1 MYEYLGVLIIKHYNE
16 LDISLKK
23 SPLLA
28 TLSVTYDV
36 GYICLISTFLLSVIL
51 VYFIYMRNFNKYN
64 TISNSDYVMLPQRT
78 FLFIVLLFG
87 VVSVISKAG
96 QSSLNDYS
104 GVAVFTTPFFYYGI
118 ILLPAPV
125 LSLYLSFSKKKYI
138 MAAIIF
144 LMILPLC
151 HEIFISSR
159 RQYFAPSIFA
169 ILLYYLYSGKK
180 TWLSIK
186 GSLLVVF
193 FVLLFAYQYAMRY
206 QFVGDYAVTNPY
218 ELVLGP
224 QLGEFLAI
232 GETTYQAWRCINFTE
247 MFAPTIGGHWGYQL
261 LNAVPFVKF
270 GSYLF
275 SDYNIFLSRIF
286 SVISPWGGI
295 SIVADTLIAFG
306 NVGVLIVPIFLGCLL
321 GYCQVNLTRAFY
333 HDSFI
338 STHIVFT
345 IVIGTAVLLKHRSG
359 FVDMLQAI
367 VYFYLLIYVIT
378 TIERF
383 FSTQAKR

>member
-1 MYEYLGVLIIKHYNE
+1 
-16 LDISLKK
+16 
-23 SPLLA
+23 
-28 TLSVTYDV
+28 
-36 GYICLISTFLLSVIL
+36 
-51 VYFIYMRNFNKYN
+51 
-64 TISNSDYVMLPQRT
+64 
-78 FLFIVLLFG
+78 
-87 VVSVISKAG
+87 
-96 QSSLNDYS
+96 
-104 GVAVFTTPFFYYGI
+104 
-118 ILLPAPV
+118 
-125 LSLYLSFSKKKYI
+125 
-138 MAAIIF
+138 
-144 LMILPLC
+144 
-151 HEIFISSR
+151 
-159 RQYFAPSIFA
+159 
-169 ILLYYLYSGKK
+169 
-180 TWLSIK
+180 
-186 GSLLVVF
+186 
-193 FVLLFAYQYAMRY
+193 MRY